1 MRQHR
6 SEVKTPILLL
16 ERDGYQVFTILVGK
30 WNTYL
35 AWTLV
40 RRDEHGGLFEVAT
53 GWTKDH
59 EEARAS
65 AYEAYMKHR
74 AYCRCVGVTGD

>member
-6 SEVKTPILLL
+6 SEVRTPTLLF
-16 ERDGYQVFTILVGK
+16 ERDGYQIFTILVGK
-30 WNTYL
+30 WNTYT

-40 RRDEHGGLFEVAT
+40 RRDEFGGLFEVAT
-53 GWTKDH
+53 GWTKNYDQ
-59 EEARAS
+59 ARPD

-74 AYCRCVGVTGD
+74 AYCRFVGAPVD